1 MNTQRQLSGGTK
13 HTGRDSPYRRGV
25 KFTVGERCPIEA
37 VRDRD
42 GANIVEPYKDF
53 EVDFRADTVK
63 EREP

>member
-1 MNTQRQLSGGTK
+1 MNMQSQLNGGAK
-13 HTGRDSPYRRGV
+13 NTGRDLPYRRGV
-25 KFTVGERCPIEA
+25 TFTVGERCPIEA